1 MTNSTPQEATLTTAD
16 GLRLHVER
24 HEAGG
29 AAHGVVV
36 FIHGFTMHA
45 GMFRHLSAA
54 LASAGLH
61 VMAFDCRGHGRSEGR
76 RGYVKD
82 FADYEAD
89 LRAVVDRA
97 RETWPGLPLAVI
109 GHSQGGLI
117 AIATALA
124 APLPVQ
130 ALVLAAPWLGLAMK
144 VPTVKRALAP
154 VLRVLWPTLALANG
168 IRVEN
173 VTRDAA
179 MQERLTADPLIHHV
193 ATALWFHQAQLA
205 QARVMARAATLRT
218 PTFIAIPG
226 DDRIASADATMA
238 FAAAAGS
245 IVQTRTYPETLHE
258 LFLEPEQEQITAD
271 IVSWLVP
278 RFSARIL

>member
-1 MTNSTPQEATLTTAD
+1 MANSTPQESTLTTTD

-24 HEAGG
+24 HDAAGKAQG
-29 AAHGVVV
+29 AVV

-82 FADYEAD
+82 FAEYEAD

-97 RETWPGLPLAVI
+97 RATWPDVPVAVM

-117 AIATALA
+117 AIAAALGD
-124 APLPVQ
+124 PLPVQ

-144 VPTVKRALAP
+144 VPLVKRALAP

-173 VTRDAA
+173 VTRDVTV
-179 MQERLTADPLIHHV
+179 QGRLSADPLIHHV
-193 ATALWFHQAQLA
+193 ATARWFHQAQLA
-205 QARVMARAATLRT
+205 QLRVMERAATLRI

-226 DDRIASADATMA
+226 DDRIASADTTNA
-238 FAAAAGS
+238 FAKTAGA
-245 IVQTRTYPETLHE
+245 IVQTRTYPGTLHE
-258 LFLEPEQEQITAD
+258 LFLEPEHGAIIAD

-278 RFSARIL
+278 RLNARIL

>member
-1 MTNSTPQEATLTTAD
+1 MANSTPQESTLTTSD

-24 HEAGG
+24 HDAAGKAQG
-29 AAHGVVV
+29 AVV

-61 VMAFDCRGHGRSEGR
+61 VMAVDCRGHGRSEGR

-89 LRAVVDRA
+89 LRAVGDRA
-97 RETWPGLPLAVI
+97 RATWPDLPVAVI

-117 AIATALA
+117 AMATALGD
-124 APLPVQ
+124 PLPVQ

-144 VPTVKRALAP
+144 VPVVKRALAP

-173 VTRDAA
+173 VTRDVTV
-179 MQERLTADPLIHHV
+179 QGRLSADPLIHHV
-193 ATALWFHQAQLA
+193 ATARWFHQAQLA
-205 QARVMARAATLRT
+205 QLRVMERAATLRI
-218 PTFIAIPG
+218 PTFVAIPG
-226 DDRIASADATMA
+226 DDRIASADTTNA
-238 FAAAAGS
+238 FAKAAGA
-245 IVQTRTYPETLHE
+245 IVQTRTYLGMLHE
-258 LFLEPEQEQITAD
+258 LFLEPEHGAIIAD

-278 RFSARIL
+278 RLNARIL